1 MIAEPA
7 HVQLVCFDMSTF
19 ISCLFSIFKFIL
31 AMVLKEL
38 FKMFF
43 LAKAISKEKHLF
55 ADASNHEINPDKW
68 DRNEH

>member
-1 MIAEPA
+1 
-7 HVQLVCFDMSTF
+7 
-19 ISCLFSIFKFIL
+19 
-31 AMVLKEL
+31 MVLKEL

-43 LAKAISKEKHLF
+43 LAKEKHLF